1 MGPSPQESG
10 TKTPG
15 LKRNFQ
21 TAVNPPQSPPLTTDH
36 KNEAPLFVPILCL
49 YNRAWAQ
56 NCSSSFARSRSNHA
70 KRKSHSFFAS
80 SRSRCLGVPLERILL
95 WTKEKASQN
104 RYRDARYS
112 QRRIS
117 RTEVDRGSADRHQ
130 Y

>member
-1 MGPSPQESG
+1 MQ
-10 TKTPG
+10 
-15 LKRNFQ
+15 
-21 TAVNPPQSPPLTTDH
+21 
-36 KNEAPLFVPILCL
+36 
-49 YNRAWAQ
+49 
-56 NCSSSFARSRSNHA
+56 

-80 SRSRCLGVPLERILL
+80 SRSRCLGVSLERILL
-95 WTKEKASQN
+95 WTKEKTSQN